1 MKLKKILVILLSLIV
16 VVIVSTLLH
25 YQNMNYISENWNIDF
40 PSENTIVYQVK
51 PSPSFTNDGIYYEV
65 QEVKNKKLPLNT
77 HKTQVCHKYIF
88 NGTLLNR
95 QQKEQTKI
103 QNTVSCRLWVFKK
116 LPITLSNKK
125 NNEIEEEFNK
135 YIIEAKVSEKQLPDF
150 TQDYKYYKKS
160 DVGRSL
166 IVVAQDQLLYIVSYN
181 L

>member
-1 MKLKKILVILLSLIV
+1 MKLKKVLIILITLIIV
-16 VVIVSTLLH
+16 VVVSTLLH
-25 YQNMNYISENWNIDF
+25 YKNMNYISENWNIDF

-65 QEVKNKKLPLNT
+65 QESK
-77 HKTQVCHKYIF
+77 
-88 NGTLLNR
+88 
-95 QQKEQTKI
+95 
-103 QNTVSCRLWVFKK
+103 SKK

-135 YIIEAKVSEKQLPDF
+135 YIIEAKVSEKKLPDF
-150 TQDYKYYKKS
+150 TQDYKYYKKN

-166 IVVAQDQLLYIVSYN
+166 IVVAQRHKLYIVSYN

>member
-1 MKLKKILVILLSLIV
+1 MMKLKKILIILMTLIV
-16 VVIVSTLLH
+16 VVVVSTLLH
-25 YQNMNYISENWNIDF
+25 YKSMNYISENWNIDF

-65 QEVKNKKLPLNT
+65 QESK
-77 HKTQVCHKYIF
+77 
-88 NGTLLNR
+88 
-95 QQKEQTKI
+95 
-103 QNTVSCRLWVFKK
+103 SKK

-150 TQDYKYYKKS
+150 TQDYKYYKKN

-166 IVVAQDQLLYIVSYN
+166 IVVAQRHKLYIVSYN

>member
-1 MKLKKILVILLSLIV
+1 MKLKKVLIILITLIV
-16 VVIVSTLLH
+16 VVVVSTLLH
-25 YQNMNYISENWNIDF
+25 YKSMNYISENWNIDF

-65 QEVKNKKLPLNT
+65 QEVKNKN
-77 HKTQVCHKYIF
+77 F
-88 NGTLLNR
+88 
-95 QQKEQTKI
+95 
-103 QNTVSCRLWVFKK
+103 
-116 LPITLSNKK
+116 PITLTNKK

-135 YIIEAKVSEKQLPDF
+135 YIIEAKVSQKQLPDF

-166 IVVAQDQLLYIVSYN
+166 IVVGQRHKLYIVSYN

>member
-1 MKLKKILVILLSLIV
+1 MKLKKVLIILITLIV
-16 VVIVSTLLH
+16 VVVVSTLLH
-25 YQNMNYISENWNIDF
+25 YKNMNYISENWNIDF

-51 PSPSFTNDGIYYEV
+51 PSPSFTNDGLYYEV
-65 QEVKNKKLPLNT
+65 QESK
-77 HKTQVCHKYIF
+77 
-88 NGTLLNR
+88 
-95 QQKEQTKI
+95 
-103 QNTVSCRLWVFKK
+103 SKK

-135 YIIEAKVSEKQLPDF
+135 YIIEAKVSQKQLPDF

-166 IVVAQDQLLYIVSYN
+166 IVVAQRHKLYIVSYN

>member
-1 MKLKKILVILLSLIV
+1 MKLKKVLIILITLIV
-16 VVIVSTLLH
+16 VVVVSTLL
-25 YQNMNYISENWNIDF
+25 YYKNMNYISENWNIDF

-65 QEVKNKKLPLNT
+65 QESK
-77 HKTQVCHKYIF
+77 
-88 NGTLLNR
+88 
-95 QQKEQTKI
+95 
-103 QNTVSCRLWVFKK
+103 SKK

-150 TQDYKYYKKS
+150 TQDYKYYKKN

-166 IVVAQDQLLYIVSYN
+166 IVVAQRHKLYIVSYN

>member
-1 MKLKKILVILLSLIV
+1 MMKLKKILIILMTLIV

-25 YQNMNYISENWNIDF
+25 YKSMNYISENWNIDF

-65 QEVKNKKLPLNT
+65 QESK
-77 HKTQVCHKYIF
+77 
-88 NGTLLNR
+88 
-95 QQKEQTKI
+95 
-103 QNTVSCRLWVFKK
+103 SKK

-150 TQDYKYYKKS
+150 TQDYKYYKKN

-166 IVVAQDQLLYIVSYN
+166 IVVAQRHKLYIVSYN

>member
-1 MKLKKILVILLSLIV
+1 MKLKKILIILITLII

-65 QEVKNKKLPLNT
+65 QESK
-77 HKTQVCHKYIF
+77 
-88 NGTLLNR
+88 
-95 QQKEQTKI
+95 
-103 QNTVSCRLWVFKK
+103 SKK

-125 NNEIEEEFNK
+125 NKEIEEEFHK
-135 YIIEAKVSEKQLPDF
+135 YTIEAKVSQKQLPDF
-150 TQDYKYYKKS
+150 TKDYKYYKKS

-166 IVVAQDQLLYIVSYN
+166 IVVAQRHKLYIASYN

>member
-1 MKLKKILVILLSLIV
+1 MKLKKVLIILKTLIV
-16 VVIVSTLLH
+16 VVVVSTLLH
-25 YQNMNYISENWNIDF
+25 YKSMNYISENWNIDF

-65 QEVKNKKLPLNT
+65 QESK
-77 HKTQVCHKYIF
+77 
-88 NGTLLNR
+88 
-95 QQKEQTKI
+95 
-103 QNTVSCRLWVFKK
+103 SKK

-150 TQDYKYYKKS
+150 TQDYKYYKKNA
-160 DVGRSL
+160 VGRSL
-166 IVVAQDQLLYIVSYN
+166 IEVAQRHKLYIVSYN

>member
-1 MKLKKILVILLSLIV
+1 MKLKKVLIILITLIV
-16 VVIVSTLLH
+16 VVVVSTLLH
-25 YQNMNYISENWNIDF
+25 YKSMNYISENWNIDF

-65 QEVKNKKLPLNT
+65 QESK
-77 HKTQVCHKYIF
+77 
-88 NGTLLNR
+88 
-95 QQKEQTKI
+95 
-103 QNTVSCRLWVFKK
+103 SKK

-125 NNEIEEEFNK
+125 NDEIEEEFNK
-135 YIIEAKVSEKQLPDF
+135 YIIEAKVSQKQLPDF

-166 IVVAQDQLLYIVSYN
+166 IVVAQRHKLYIASYN

>member
-65 QEVKNKKLPLNT
+65 QEVKNKKLP
-77 HKTQVCHKYIF
+77 
-88 NGTLLNR
+88 
-95 QQKEQTKI
+95 
-103 QNTVSCRLWVFKK
+103 
-116 LPITLSNKK
+116 ITLS

-166 IVVAQDQLLYIVSYN
+166 IVVAQDQLLYIASYN

>member
-1 MKLKKILVILLSLIV
+1 
-16 VVIVSTLLH
+16 
-25 YQNMNYISENWNIDF
+25 MNYISENRNIDF

-65 QEVKNKKLPLNT
+65 QEVKNKN
-77 HKTQVCHKYIF
+77 
-88 NGTLLNR
+88 
-95 QQKEQTKI
+95 
-103 QNTVSCRLWVFKK
+103 
-116 LPITLSNKK
+116 LPITLNNKK
-125 NNEIEEEFNK
+125 NDKIEEFNK
-135 YIIEAKVSEKQLPDF
+135 YIIEAKVTQKQLPDF

>member
-1 MKLKKILVILLSLIV
+1 MMKLKKILIILMTLIV
-16 VVIVSTLLH
+16 VVVVSTLLH
-25 YQNMNYISENWNIDF
+25 YKNMNYISENWNIDF

-65 QEVKNKKLPLNT
+65 QEFKNKN
-77 HKTQVCHKYIF
+77 
-88 NGTLLNR
+88 
-95 QQKEQTKI
+95 
-103 QNTVSCRLWVFKK
+103 
-116 LPITLSNKK
+116 LPITLSNK

-166 IVVAQDQLLYIVSYN
+166 IVVAQDHKLYIVSYN

>member
-1 MKLKKILVILLSLIV
+1 MKLKKVLIFLITLII

-40 PSENTIVYQVK
+40 PSENKTVYQVK

-65 QEVKNKKLPLNT
+65 QEVKN
-77 HKTQVCHKYIF
+77 
-88 NGTLLNR
+88 
-95 QQKEQTKI
+95 
-103 QNTVSCRLWVFKK
+103 KK

-135 YIIEAKVSEKQLPDF
+135 YIIEAKVSQKQLPDF

-166 IVVAQDQLLYIVSYN
+166 IVVDQRHKLYIVSYN

>member
-1 MKLKKILVILLSLIV
+1 MERSEMMKLKKILVILLSLIV

-65 QEVKNKKLPLNT
+65 QEVKNKN
-77 HKTQVCHKYIF
+77 
-88 NGTLLNR
+88 
-95 QQKEQTKI
+95 
-103 QNTVSCRLWVFKK
+103 
-116 LPITLSNKK
+116 LPITLTNKK
-125 NNEIEEEFNK
+125 NNETEEEFNK
-135 YIIEAKVSEKQLPDF
+135 YITEAKVSQKQLPDF

-166 IVVAQDQLLYIVSYN
+166 IVVAQRHKLYIVSYN

>member
-1 MKLKKILVILLSLIV
+1 MKLKKIRIILITLIV
-16 VVIVSTLLH
+16 FVVISTLL
-25 YQNMNYISENWNIDF
+25 YYKNMNYISENWNIDF

-65 QEVKNKKLPLNT
+65 QEVKNKN
-77 HKTQVCHKYIF
+77 
-88 NGTLLNR
+88 
-95 QQKEQTKI
+95 
-103 QNTVSCRLWVFKK
+103 
-116 LPITLSNKK
+116 LPITLNNNKK
-125 NNEIEEEFNK
+125 NDEIEEEFNK
-135 YIIEAKVSEKQLPDF
+135 YIIEAKVTQKQLPDF

>member
-1 MKLKKILVILLSLIV
+1 MMKLKKILVILMTLIV

-65 QEVKNKKLPLNT
+65 QEVKNKN
-77 HKTQVCHKYIF
+77 
-88 NGTLLNR
+88 
-95 QQKEQTKI
+95 
-103 QNTVSCRLWVFKK
+103 
-116 LPITLSNKK
+116 LPITLNNKK
-125 NNEIEEEFNK
+125 NDEIEEEFNK
-135 YIIEAKVSEKQLPDF
+135 YIIEAKVSQKQLPDF

-166 IVVAQDQLLYIVSYN
+166 IVVAQRHKLYIASYN

>member
-1 MKLKKILVILLSLIV
+1 MKLKKILIILMTLIV
-16 VVIVSTLLH
+16 VVVVSTLL
-25 YQNMNYISENWNIDF
+25 YYKNMNYISENWNIDF

-65 QEVKNKKLPLNT
+65 QESK
-77 HKTQVCHKYIF
+77 
-88 NGTLLNR
+88 
-95 QQKEQTKI
+95 
-103 QNTVSCRLWVFKK
+103 SKK

-135 YIIEAKVSEKQLPDF
+135 YIIEAKVSQKQLPDF

-166 IVVAQDQLLYIVSYN
+166 IVVAQRHKLYIVSYN

>member
-1 MKLKKILVILLSLIV
+1 MKLKKVLIILITLIV
-16 VVIVSTLLH
+16 VVVVSTLLH
-25 YQNMNYISENWNIDF
+25 YKSMNYISENWNIDF

-65 QEVKNKKLPLNT
+65 QESK
-77 HKTQVCHKYIF
+77 
-88 NGTLLNR
+88 
-95 QQKEQTKI
+95 
-103 QNTVSCRLWVFKK
+103 SKK

-150 TQDYKYYKKS
+150 TQDYKYYKKN

-166 IVVAQDQLLYIVSYN
+166 IVVAQRHKLYIVSYN

>member
-1 MKLKKILVILLSLIV
+1 MMKLKKILIILMTLIV
-16 VVIVSTLLH
+16 VVVVVSTLL
-25 YQNMNYISENWNIDF
+25 YYKNMNYISENWDIDF

-65 QEVKNKKLPLNT
+65 QEAK
-77 HKTQVCHKYIF
+77 
-88 NGTLLNR
+88 
-95 QQKEQTKI
+95 
-103 QNTVSCRLWVFKK
+103 SKK

-135 YIIEAKVSEKQLPDF
+135 YIIEAKVSQKKLPDF

>member
-1 MKLKKILVILLSLIV
+1 MTLIV
-16 VVIVSTLLH
+16 VVVVSTLL
-25 YQNMNYISENWNIDF
+25 YYKNMNYISENWNIDF

-65 QEVKNKKLPLNT
+65 QESK
-77 HKTQVCHKYIF
+77 
-88 NGTLLNR
+88 
-95 QQKEQTKI
+95 
-103 QNTVSCRLWVFKK
+103 SKK

-135 YIIEAKVSEKQLPDF
+135 YIIEAKVSQKQLPDF

-166 IVVAQDQLLYIVSYN
+166 IVVAQRHKLYIVSYN

>member
-1 MKLKKILVILLSLIV
+1 MKLKKVLIILITLIV
-16 VVIVSTLLH
+16 VVVVFTLLH
-25 YQNMNYISENWNIDF
+25 YKSMNYISENWNIDF

-65 QEVKNKKLPLNT
+65 QESKSKN
-77 HKTQVCHKYIF
+77 
-88 NGTLLNR
+88 
-95 QQKEQTKI
+95 
-103 QNTVSCRLWVFKK
+103 
-116 LPITLSNKK
+116 LPITLNNKK

-150 TQDYKYYKKS
+150 TQDYKYYKKN

-166 IVVAQDQLLYIVSYN
+166 IVVAQRHKLYIVSYN

>member
-1 MKLKKILVILLSLIV
+1 MKLKKILVILMTLIV

-65 QEVKNKKLPLNT
+65 QEVKNKN
-77 HKTQVCHKYIF
+77 
-88 NGTLLNR
+88 
-95 QQKEQTKI
+95 
-103 QNTVSCRLWVFKK
+103 
-116 LPITLSNKK
+116 LPITLNNKK
-125 NNEIEEEFNK
+125 NDEIEEEFNK
-135 YIIEAKVSEKQLPDF
+135 YITEAKVTQKQLPDF

>member
-1 MKLKKILVILLSLIV
+1 MMKLKKILIILITLII

-65 QEVKNKKLPLNT
+65 QEVENKN
-77 HKTQVCHKYIF
+77 
-88 NGTLLNR
+88 
-95 QQKEQTKI
+95 
-103 QNTVSCRLWVFKK
+103 
-116 LPITLSNKK
+116 LPITLNNKK
-125 NNEIEEEFNK
+125 NDEIEEFNK
-135 YIIEAKVSEKQLPDF
+135 YIIEAKVSQKQLPDF

-166 IVVAQDQLLYIVSYN
+166 IVVAQRHKLYIASYN

>member
-1 MKLKKILVILLSLIV
+1 MEKMMKLKIVLIILMTLIV
-16 VVIVSTLLH
+16 VVLVSTLLH
-25 YQNMNYISENWNIDF
+25 YQNMNYISENWDIDF

-65 QEVKNKKLPLNT
+65 QESK
-77 HKTQVCHKYIF
+77 
-88 NGTLLNR
+88 
-95 QQKEQTKI
+95 
-103 QNTVSCRLWVFKK
+103 SKK

-135 YIIEAKVSEKQLPDF
+135 YIIEAKVSQKQLPDF

-160 DVGRSL
+160 DVGKSL
-166 IVVAQDQLLYIVSYN
+166 IVVAQRHKLYIVSYN

>member
-1 MKLKKILVILLSLIV
+1 MMKLKKILIILMTLIV
-16 VVIVSTLLH
+16 VVVVSTLL
-25 YQNMNYISENWNIDF
+25 YYKNMNYISENWNIDF

-65 QEVKNKKLPLNT
+65 QESK
-77 HKTQVCHKYIF
+77 
-88 NGTLLNR
+88 
-95 QQKEQTKI
+95 
-103 QNTVSCRLWVFKK
+103 SKK

-135 YIIEAKVSEKQLPDF
+135 YIIEAKVSEKKLPDF
-150 TQDYKYYKKS
+150 TQDYKYYKKN

-166 IVVAQDQLLYIVSYN
+166 IVVAQRHKLYIVSYN

>member
-1 MKLKKILVILLSLIV
+1 MKLKKILIILMTLIV
-16 VVIVSTLLH
+16 VVVVSTLL
-25 YQNMNYISENWNIDF
+25 YYKNMNYISENWDIDF

-65 QEVKNKKLPLNT
+65 QEAK
-77 HKTQVCHKYIF
+77 
-88 NGTLLNR
+88 
-95 QQKEQTKI
+95 
-103 QNTVSCRLWVFKK
+103 SKK

-135 YIIEAKVSEKQLPDF
+135 YIIEAKVSQKKLPDF

-166 IVVAQDQLLYIVSYN
+166 IVVAQRHKLYIVSYN

>member
-1 MKLKKILVILLSLIV
+1 MKLKKILVILITLI

-51 PSPSFTNDGIYYEV
+51 PSPLFTNDGIYYEV
-65 QEVKNKKLPLNT
+65 QEVKNKN
-77 HKTQVCHKYIF
+77 
-88 NGTLLNR
+88 
-95 QQKEQTKI
+95 
-103 QNTVSCRLWVFKK
+103 
-116 LPITLSNKK
+116 LPITLTNKK

-135 YIIEAKVSEKQLPDF
+135 YIIEEKVSQKQLPDF

-166 IVVAQDQLLYIVSYN
+166 IVVAQDHKLYIVSYN

>member
-1 MKLKKILVILLSLIV
+1 MKLKKVLIILITLIV
-16 VVIVSTLLH
+16 VVVVFTLLH
-25 YQNMNYISENWNIDF
+25 YKSMNYISENWNIDF

-65 QEVKNKKLPLNT
+65 QESK
-77 HKTQVCHKYIF
+77 
-88 NGTLLNR
+88 
-95 QQKEQTKI
+95 
-103 QNTVSCRLWVFKK
+103 SKK

-150 TQDYKYYKKS
+150 TQDYKYYKKN

-166 IVVAQDQLLYIVSYN
+166 IVVAQRHKLYIVSYN